1 MAAGSARAASN
12 VDADD
17 RGEGGDGHR
26 ASHVAR
32 GTPRAR
38 LLSSD
43 ALSRDDVERNNAPVE
58 ILNSQTPAGLPPHE
72 LKLKIGMPLMLLRNL
87 DPANGMCTGT
97 RFILKRVVSRDLL
110 ECEMRDERGEVKSV
124 WVPRIKL
131 MPKDGVYPYRWT
143 RTQFP
148 VRPAFAMTI
157 NKSQGQTIRG
167 RVGLYL
173 PEPVFSH
180 GQLYVGASRV
190 TDEANLSVCIPANRR
205 NNPSGEH
212 LAPGMEPSAP
222 GAGKVV
228 VNIVY
233 DEVL

>member
-1 MAAGSARAASN
+1 MC
-12 VDADD
+12 
-17 RGEGGDGHR
+17 
-26 ASHVAR
+26 
-32 GTPRAR
+32 
-38 LLSSD
+38 
-43 ALSRDDVERNNAPVE
+43 
-58 ILNSQTPAGLPPHE
+58 
-72 LKLKIGMPLMLLRNL
+72 
-87 DPANGMCTGT
+87 NGK
-97 RFILKRVVSRDLL
+97 RFILRRVVLRDLL

-131 MPKDGVYPYRWT
+131 TPKDDLHPYRWT

-190 TDEANLSVCIPANRR
+190 TDEANLRLCI
-205 NNPSGEH
+205 PSGEH

-228 VNIVY
+228 VNVVY
-233 DEVL
+233 DAVL